1 MLYAIKF
8 MPVIVYIKI
17 VIQWGLKILLFMAIV
32 PTARRLYKAKGVKA
46 TNTTAVSAHTNL
58 KQNRTAPLLL
68 YWDSIRQ
75 TQQKTSY
82 YNVYIILIHASLC
95 LMLQGLP

>member
-58 KQNRTAPLLL
+58 KQNSSALLLL

-95 LMLQGLP
+95 PMLQGLP

>member
-46 TNTTAVSAHTNL
+46 TNTTAVSAHTKL
-58 KQNRTAPLLL
+58 KAEQLSSITLVLGFYKTNSTENLLL
-68 YWDSIRQ
+68 QRI
-75 TQQKTSY
+75 Y
-82 YNVYIILIHASLC
+82 YTNTC
-95 LMLQGLP
+95 